1 MRGILL
7 IVIMI
12 LDTKEGDE
20 KLMDNDNKR
29 NSWSFY
35 EEDLIERGGPQFTN
49 TLCFWINYLVLLA
62 MLTICLC

>member
-1 MRGILL
+1 MRGILV

-20 KLMDNDNKR
+20 KSMDTDNKR

-35 EEDLIERGGPQFTN
+35 EEDLIERGGPQFKN
-49 TLCFWINYLVLLA
+49 TP
-62 MLTICLC
+62 CL